1 LNARSQEQAGMVS
14 NSVRKLEQLIL
25 HKKLR
30 LENSLLGFFESIAD
44 FSEFNG
50 DFLWDFQAKGNS
62 SA

>member
-1 LNARSQEQAGMVS
+1 
-14 NSVRKLEQLIL
+14 VRKLEQLIL

>member
-1 LNARSQEQAGMVS
+1 MQVVLLACS

-30 LENSLLGFFESIAD
+30 LENSLLEFFKSMAD
-44 FSEFNG
+44 FTEFNE
-50 DFLWDFQAKGNS
+50 DFLWDFQARGNS